1 MGKIRSMTPLFQSPI
16 LPVIGIAVA
25 PCPAHSYK
33 RVLIFKLP
41 FKLIVATA
49 WLANSNVDLF
59 IRGHN
64 KRLSPYRR
72 EPLQSYYSI

>member
-1 MGKIRSMTPLFQSPI
+1 MNYY
-16 LPVIGIAVA
+16 IGD
-25 PCPAHSYK
+25 
-33 RVLIFKLP
+33 LP

-72 EPLQSYYSI
+72 EPLIIYLPFKLIVAK